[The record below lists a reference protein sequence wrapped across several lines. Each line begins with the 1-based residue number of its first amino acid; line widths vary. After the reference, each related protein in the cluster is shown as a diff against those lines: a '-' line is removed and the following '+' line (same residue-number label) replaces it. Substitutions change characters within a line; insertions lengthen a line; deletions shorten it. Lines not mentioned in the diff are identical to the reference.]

1 MLDLKSLKP
10 SSSGVKAYSKGKGTP
25 EGGLADKSSYLQIY
39 NLIDALVLIFIAAFL
54 LGWFPAKLLLLDTTP
69 AGGDTASHFK
79 TVQYLADYLLP
90 QSRLSG
96 WFWGNYAGFPILEY
110 YFPLPFAASAAL
122 SLVLPLTAAFK
133 VVTVAGIF
141 ALPLCT
147 YAMIRLLGGAF
158 PAPAAA
164 AGLSLS
170 FLFNTGNVMW
180 GANIA
185 STLAGEFCY
194 SIGFA
199 LAMLWLGMVWRA
211 FERRKGFVAC
221 AAVEAIMGLCHAYT
235 LLFAGIATVFFLFSK
250 KDFKKNLTALWG
262 MHALAFCLMGFWIL
276 PLIANLEYSTKFSI
290 LWVFHSWGQFLSEV
304 FPALLW
310 PGMALALACFALA
323 LAGRPWRREGFALVK
338 SPLAYLFFLA
348 ALGYLL
354 YLAGYRAAVVD
365 VRFLPFFQFFL
376 VITGAWLFTRQGGF
390 FRGKAKAALAL
401 ALILLLMVFAGS
413 GPDRLARWVQGN
425 YKGFEKAALWPEF
438 ASVNQYLAGSFQDPR
453 VAYEHSLINAGAG
466 SVRAFE
472 SLPLFSGRSTLE
484 GLYIQ
489 ASATAPFVFYLQS
502 EISQKPSTPIP
513 DFCYSRF
520 NLGRAYEHLALF
532 NTSQVIAV
540 ERETKDALRAHPD
553 YLFEKGFGPFEVF
566 GLANA
571 PGRFVTPLANAPV
584 LAGKKDFRK
593 RAYQW
598 FRLGDLSVIPVFDNS
613 PHPDDKAFFLCPQNP
628 DMIDLPQKPLPQP
641 GQGLIE
647 IVENEKIIIQNAPV
661 GVPLLIKASFHKAWR
676 VEGAERI
683 YLAGPGFMLV
693 IPKQP
698 NLTLSFGPVFVNH
711 AGLGLTLA
719 AILLIAL
726 LYLPPTRQGIKKA
739 GAFFEQNSIF
749 ILLPPVVGIALIAA
763 LYLAFHANEF
773 PASPFN
779 KGIEA
784 FRQKDYIAARAFFEK
799 VEKNHPQSLIS
810 GEAAYHYAMTFFNEG
825 DWQSTLS
832 RLLRLV
838 EEYPDAGRI
847 PEVWYHLGLCYQRLG
862 QMEDAANAFGV
873 AAGQFGDTVWGGLA
887 QKMIDEG

>member
-10 SSSGVKAYSKGKGTP
+10 SSSGVKAYSISKGAP
-25 EGGLADKSSYLQIY
+25 GGSLADKGSYLQIHK
-39 NLIDALVLIFIAAFL
+39 LIDVLVLTFIAAFL
-54 LGWFPAKLLLLDTTP
+54 LGWFPLKLLLLDTTP
-69 AGGDTASHFK
+69 AGGDTASHFHTAK
-79 TVQYLADYLLP
+79 YLADYLLP
-90 QSRLSG
+90 QGRLVG
-96 WFWGNYAGFPILEY
+96 WFWGNYAGFPLLEY

-122 SLVLPLTAAFK
+122 SLILPLTAAFK
-133 VVTVAGIF
+133 VMTVAGIF
-141 ALPLCT
+141 ALPLCAYGLT
-147 YAMIRLLGGAF
+147 RLLGAPF

-164 AGLSLS
+164 AGLCLS

-199 LAMLWLGMVWRA
+199 LAVLWLGMVWRA
-211 FERRKGFVAC
+211 FDRKKGFVAC
-221 AAVEAIMGLCHAYT
+221 AAVEAVVGLCHAYA
-235 LLFAGIATVFFLFSK
+235 LLFIGIATVFFLFTK
-250 KDFKKNLTALWG
+250 KDFKKNLAALWG
-262 MHALAFCLMGFWIL
+262 MHSLAFCLMGFWIL
-276 PLIANLEYSTKFSI
+276 PLMANLEYSTKFSI
-290 LWVFHSWGQFLSEV
+290 LWIFSSWGSFFEEV

-323 LAGRPWRREGFALVK
+323 LANRPWRRKGFALVK
-338 SPLAYLFFLA
+338 SPLAFLFFLC

-376 VITGAWLFTRQGGF
+376 VITGAWIFTRQEGF
-390 FRGKAKAALAL
+390 FRGKGKAALAL
-401 ALILLLMVFAGS
+401 AFILLLMVFAGS
-413 GPDRLARWVQGN
+413 GAERLARWTQGN

-438 ASVNQYLAGSFQDPR
+438 AALNQYLSGSFQNPR
-453 VAYEHSLINAGAG
+453 VAYEHSMINAGAG

-489 ASATAPFVFYLQS
+489 ASVTAPFVFYLQS

-520 NLGRAYEHLALF
+520 NLDRAHEHLALF
-532 NTSQVIAV
+532 NVSQVIAV
-540 ERETKDALRAHPD
+540 ERETKDAMRAHPD

-571 PGRFVTPLANAPV
+571 PGRLVEPLANTPV

-598 FRLGDLSVIPVFDNS
+598 FRLGNLGVIPVFADS
-613 PHPDDKAFFLCPQNP
+613 PHPDDEAFFVAPQDL
-628 DMIDLPQKPLPQP
+628 DMRNLPIKPLPEE
-641 GQGLIE
+641 GVGLVE
-647 IVENEKIIIQNAPV
+647 TVENERIVIQNAPV

-698 NLTLSFGPVFVNH
+698 EVTLFFGPVFANRL
-711 AGLGLTLA
+711 GLGLTLL
-719 AILLIAL
+719 AIVLVAL
-726 LYLPPTRQGIKKA
+726 LFVPKTGRLLKKA
-739 GAFFEQNSIF
+739 GAFVERKSLF
-749 ILLPPVVGIALIAA
+749 ILLPPVIAIVLISAV
-763 LYLAFHANEF
+763 YLAAHAKEF

-784 FRQKDYIAARAFFEK
+784 FRQKDYIGARAYFEK

-810 GEAAYHYAMTFFNEG
+810 GEAAYHHAMTFFNEG
-825 DWQSTLS
+825 DWQGCLG

-862 QMEDAANAFGV
+862 KMEDAAKAFEF

-887 QKMIDEG
+887 RTMLERE